1 MKTGILGS
9 GDVGRRLG
17 DGFIELG
24 HMVKIGTRD
33 PSKGEVVQWVSNHG
47 GEEGKSSAGT
57 FTEAASFGEMI
68 VIATSWDGT
77 SNAIKMADPKNFAGK
92 IVIDVTNPLDFSKGM
107 PPKLA
112 VGYSD
117 SAGET
122 VQRLIPEAKV
132 VKAFNIVG
140 NPHFVHPDFPN
151 GGPPTMFICGNDEE
165 SKKVVKD
172 NILTKFGWE
181 TVDIGGIDGARLLEP
196 IAFLWITYYFRTGT
210 GNHAFK
216 LLRK

>member
-24 HMVKIGTRD
+24 HTVKIGTRD

-47 GEEGKSSAGT
+47 GEEGKASAGT

-77 SNAIKMADPKNFAGK
+77 SNAIKMADPTNFAGK

-165 SKKVVKD
+165 AKKVVKD

>member
-47 GEEGKSSAGT
+47 GEEGKASSGN

-77 SNAIKMADPKNFAGK
+77 SNAIKMADPTNFAGK

-165 SKKVVKD
+165 AKKVVKD

-181 TVDIGGIDGARLLEP
+181 TIDIGGIDGARLLEP
-196 IAFLWITYYFRTGT
+196 LAFLWITYYFRTGT
-210 GNHAFK
+210 GSHAFK

>member
-1 MKTGILGS
+1 MKIGILGS

-47 GEEGKSSAGT
+47 GEEGKASAGT

-77 SNAIKMADPKNFAGK
+77 CNVIKMADPTNFAGK
-92 IVIDVTNPLDFSKGM
+92 IVIDVINPLDFSKGT

-112 VGYSD
+112 VGY
-117 SAGET
+117 
-122 VQRLIPEAKV
+122 
-132 VKAFNIVG
+132 
-140 NPHFVHPDFPN
+140 
-151 GGPPTMFICGNDEE
+151 
-165 SKKVVKD
+165 
-172 NILTKFGWE
+172 
-181 TVDIGGIDGARLLEP
+181 
-196 IAFLWITYYFRTGT
+196 
-210 GNHAFK
+210 
-216 LLRK
+216 